1 LDKSKEGIMDSP
13 RQLEINKIIN
23 ERKLKQNW
31 LAGEIGINN
40 RTLSYQ
46 LNGAQDMDDEYYFKI
61 KKLFRETGILSNT
74 PDEISALTS
83 LCIGLTGTVEFNLSL
98 FTKEVIRAVDDK
110 KITDNEKMRLSIKMD
125 DLVETTVNKTR
136 ELKKLLGLPL

>member
-1 LDKSKEGIMDSP
+1 MDSP

>member
-1 LDKSKEGIMDSP
+1 MDSP

-61 KKLFRETGILSNT
+61 KKLFRETGIQSNT

-98 FTKEVIRAVDDK
+98 FTKEVIRAIDDK